1 MLAPPFRES
10 PWLLKTAS
18 PAFKGMGTD
27 GGTVLGKYFNN
38 IAEDLKNKHRGKML
52 EQVLGWIGA
61 LHGYFSSSTGG
72 GVRHG
77 TDLRERIAVPPHEAR
92 LVCNLIRSYI
102 TCLMMEHERLSRG
115 ECGSQCVRC
124 SGQRLVL
131 LRPSA
136 QILCYRSDPLQ
147 FAWLSH
153 HRRDRQ
159 GLGASL

>member
-10 PWLLKTAS
+10 PWLLKTVS

-61 LHGYFSSSTGG
+61 LHGYLSSSTGG

-77 TDLRERIAVPPHEAR
+77 TDLRERIAVPSHEAR

-102 TCLMMEHERLSRG
+102 TYLMMEHERLSRG

-159 GLGASL
+159 GLGASH